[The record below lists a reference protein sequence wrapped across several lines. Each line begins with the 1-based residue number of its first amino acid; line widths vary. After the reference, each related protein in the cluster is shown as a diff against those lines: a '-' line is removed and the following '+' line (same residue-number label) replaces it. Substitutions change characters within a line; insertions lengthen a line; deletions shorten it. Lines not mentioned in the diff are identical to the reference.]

1 MFKANIYHDPKTALK
16 EFKHTTPIFE
26 YQAQIDDLSNK
37 VTAFF
42 IASYINYLKRELFLG
57 RSESYV

>member
-16 EFKHTTPIFE
+16 ELKHTTQIFE

-42 IASYINYLKRELFLG
+42 IASYINYLKCELLLG